1 MRARR
6 RAAAG
11 TLRHG
16 GRSVEQTTAEPQTVP
31 QWSLADARRNL
42 PTSFSFKISIDRH
55 PASSD
60 NTPMTTDTLPTTELE
75 EALERAAVGKR
86 DAERMRNA
94 IEELARTREET
105 RTQLGTVDV
114 AVDLIRDARD
124 Q

>member
-1 MRARR
+1 
-6 RAAAG
+6 
-11 TLRHG
+11 
-16 GRSVEQTTAEPQTVP
+16 
-31 QWSLADARRNL
+31 
-42 PTSFSFKISIDRH
+42 
-55 PASSD
+55 
-60 NTPMTTDTLPTTELE
+60 MTTDTLPTTELE